1 MKNNIIKHV
10 YKVMKKQSIHL
21 MVMTW
26 LLTLPIFFL
35 PGYSSAGDLSFIS
48 YDNQEMIS
56 FDIFFK
62 QYITSFKGKCM
73 EKEKGLKSIA
83 AAIRK
88 LNDMIA
94 KAKSQSAE
102 TSVLG
107 RLGVINGLLLQAQGL
122 ALQGRLS
129 ESLEVSVPIRSEIYN
144 LHKELNMLTAE
155 DHMIFFHNGVMHR
168 AEPLIAKG
176 RYIELAMLVPLIEDT
191 LAKFKNPP
199 QSATNTEQYKKKY
212 SILVKKV
219 KVYTAAISEVN
230 NYVDQEYGAFML
242 NEMLMGTHADV
253 HKKFSDIY
261 LSFPEGMIQ
270 STR

>member
-1 MKNNIIKHV
+1 
-10 YKVMKKQSIHL
+10 MKKQSVQL

-26 LLTLPIFFL
+26 LLTLPLFFL
-35 PGYSSAGDLSFIS
+35 PIYSAAGDLSFIS

-62 QYITSFKGKCM
+62 QYITSFKEECM
-73 EKEKGLKSIA
+73 EKEKGLKSLA
-83 AAIRK
+83 AAIQK
-88 LNDMIA
+88 LDDMIA

-107 RLGVINGLLLQAQGL
+107 RLGAINGLFLQAQGL

-168 AEPLIAKG
+168 AEPLIAKR
-176 RYIELAMLVPLIEDT
+176 RYIELAMLVPLTEDT

-199 QSATNTEQYKKKY
+199 QSVTNIEQYKKRY

-219 KVYTAAISEVN
+219 KVYTAAIREVN

-242 NEMLMGTHADV
+242 NEMLMGAHADV

-261 LSFPEGMIQ
+261 LSFPEGVIQ